1 LTAARD
7 AFIER
12 GVETPLDEIARRAG
26 VAIATLRRR
35 FADRHAL
42 KRAVALDVW
51 ARLVEETKR
60 ASEEEPDAFGVL
72 VRYLHR
78 GLELRAG
85 SLFPLLVADLDGEA
99 DIARARDEAAGALRA
114 TVARAHEQG
123 TLRADIDVGD
133 VGLILV
139 RLGRRLA
146 HLPPAVDEAIA
157 RRQLDLV
164 IDGLRAAPNR
174 GIEPLSG
181 PKLSFGELRSIGA
194 STASEEVISTPRS
207 GSGRARRFSS
217 FHSLE
222 DGIDDAEGKT

>member
-1 LTAARD
+1 
-7 AFIER
+7 
-12 GVETPLDEIARRAG
+12 
-26 VAIATLRRR
+26 
-35 FADRHAL
+35 
-42 KRAVALDVW
+42 VALDVW

-60 ASEEEPDAFGVL
+60 ANEDEPDAFGVL

-78 GLELRAG
+78 CLELRAG
-85 SLFPLLVADLDGEA
+85 SLFPVLVADLDGEA
-99 DIARARDEAAGALRA
+99 EIAQAREEAAGALRA

-123 TLRADIDVGD
+123 SLRADIDVGD

-164 IDGLRAAPNR
+164 IDGLRAAPNHPTGR
-174 GIEPLSG
+174 LSG
-181 PKLSFGELRSIGA
+181 LKLSLGELRSIG
-194 STASEEVISTPRS
+194 T
-207 GSGRARRFSS
+207 SS
-217 FHSLE
+217 AAGPFHALE